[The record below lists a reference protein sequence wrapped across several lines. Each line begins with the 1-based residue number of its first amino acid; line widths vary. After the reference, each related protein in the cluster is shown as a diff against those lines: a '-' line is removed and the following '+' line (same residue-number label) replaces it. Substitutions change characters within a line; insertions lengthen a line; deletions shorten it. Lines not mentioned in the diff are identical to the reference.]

1 MAPAPPLP
9 VTEDTPP
16 DMLAG
21 SMDLRVVLPNGKT
34 VKMSV
39 ERRFVKNK
47 FIIRWS
53 FSRQGLVP
61 QTMPHL
67 STKSCFDFN
76 EATERGPMPQSLA
89 LKPSGCSYLIKITT
103 STAKMRK

>member
-21 SMDLRVVLPNGKT
+21 SMDLKVVLPDGHT

-39 ERRFVKNK
+39 ERRCVKTEFYLYDPSPDTGWCPK
-47 FIIRWS
+47 LRHVF
-53 FSRQGLVP
+53 FFYVLLTV
-61 QTMPHL
+61 HL
-67 STKSCFDFN
+67 N
-76 EATERGPMPQSLA
+76 
-89 LKPSGCSYLIKITT
+89 ITF
-103 STAKMRK
+103 K

>member
-21 SMDLRVVLPNGKT
+21 SMDLKVVLPNGRT

-39 ERRFVKNK
+39 ERRCVK
-47 FIIRWS
+47 
-53 FSRQGLVP
+53 
-61 QTMPHL
+61 
-67 STKSCFDFN
+67 
-76 EATERGPMPQSLA
+76 TEF
-89 LKPSGCSYLIKITT
+89 
-103 STAKMRK
+103 

>member
-21 SMDLRVVLPNGKT
+21 SMDLRVVLPNGST

-39 ERRFVKNK
+39 ERRWVK
-47 FIIRWS
+47 
-53 FSRQGLVP
+53 
-61 QTMPHL
+61 
-67 STKSCFDFN
+67 
-76 EATERGPMPQSLA
+76 TEF
-89 LKPSGCSYLIKITT
+89 
-103 STAKMRK
+103 